1 MINKNP
7 FSVNRAEY
15 MKNLWKYYVPF
26 KDFPDNVDKSVVVVG
41 GRGTGKSMFF
51 LCNSWRE
58 KYSALEISSNTPVN
72 DFLSQGQIGIYYKV
86 DSTFVGAM
94 HGNSANDRIWDGYFN
109 TYLSICLFVELL
121 PLIRLLFENGIL
133 ELDDLNNITSTY
145 YQCVRGKAVRCAS
158 IDQVDD
164 DCHAVLQE
172 IEDLINCISETTP
185 TFRPTQ
191 PGTILK
197 AIINELHSI
206 SGLSEIVFKVY
217 IDEYESFSER
227 QQKIINTLIKQS
239 SCLLI
244 YNIGMR
250 HNGMKTQCTLG
261 ENEIL
266 QPTHDYYTFNFD
278 DLLTEKDYENVLRN
292 ICKKRFELFFHNVGL
307 TSNTPS
313 TDIEFYL
320 SRYNINKELEHFE
333 GRSFKFKERLEKIIQ
348 EQSTEDDD
356 VALMIDTLCHNAP
369 VLNSRLHLA
378 LLLRAPQYRP
388 AIKQLYS
395 AYIAW
400 QSSASNGLAA
410 KYKEWLHNAKNGIIY
425 LLAKDVGITKWY
437 YGFDTYAALS
447 SGVVRYFL
455 ELCEQA
461 FNIATMEGFSW
472 ENPCTIPCEIQ
483 TRAAKYVS
491 QYKVNEISSYP
502 SCGKRLRIFVQCFGE
517 ICRDLTRNDNSTLGE
532 PEINHFTTESLH
544 LSNDIELCL
553 SDAVTWQVL
562 QKLPQTK
569 SKEGIRTSILDYH
582 LNKIYTPYF
591 EISYN
596 KKRKITLNQEQLEQ
610 LFSSDINIANRAA
623 YAFLDKYW
631 CSKQLKHSMSEAEG
645 TEQINLFE
653 PANKKSSP

>member
-58 KYSALEISSNTPVN
+58 KYSALEMSSSTPID
-72 DFLSQGQIGIYYKV
+72 DFLAQKQIGIYYKV

-94 HGNSANDRIWDGYFN
+94 RGSDSNDRLWDSYFN
-109 TYLSICLFVELL
+109 TYLSISLFIELL
-121 PLIRLLFENGIL
+121 PLVRLFYENGIL
-133 ELDDLNNITSTY
+133 ELQELNSIICTY
-145 YQCVRGKAVRCAS
+145 FRAVRGVTNNYS
-158 IDQVDD
+158 TLEQVKD
-164 DCHAVLQE
+164 DCYAVLQE
-172 IEDLINCISETTP
+172 IEDLINCASEAVP

-191 PGTILK
+191 PGTIFK
-197 AIINELHSI
+197 AIIDELHTVST
-206 SGLSEIVFKVY
+206 LSDAVFKVY

-239 SCLLI
+239 SHLLI

-250 HNGMKTQCTLG
+250 HNGMKTQSTLG

-266 QPTHDYYTFNFD
+266 QPTHDYYFFNFD
-278 DLLTEKDYENVLRN
+278 DLLTGKDYENVLRD
-292 ICKKRFELFFHNVGL
+292 ICQKRFDMFFHNVGL
-307 TSNTPS
+307 TSNAPS

-320 SRYNINKELEHFE
+320 SRYSINKELERFE
-333 GRSFKFKERLEKIIQ
+333 GRNFKFKERLENIIR
-348 EQSTEDDD
+348 EQSNCTDD
-356 VALMIDTLCHNAP
+356 VSLMVDTLCHKAP

-378 LLLRAPQYRP
+378 LLLRAPQFRP
-388 AIKQLYS
+388 TIGQLYS

-400 QSSASNGLAA
+400 QNNQSTDLAS
-410 KYKEWLHNAKNGIIY
+410 KYQEWLHNAKNGLIY
-425 LLAKDVGITKWY
+425 LLAKDSGIAKWY
-437 YGFDTYAALS
+437 YGFDTFVALS

-455 ELCEQA
+455 ELCEQT

-472 ENPCTIPCEIQ
+472 QDPHTISCEIQ

-491 QYKVNEISSYP
+491 QYKVNEIASYP
-502 SCGKRLRIFVQCFGE
+502 GCGKQLRIFVQCFGE
-517 ICRDLTRNDNSTLGE
+517 ICRDLHRNENSTLGE
-532 PEINHFTTESLH
+532 PEINHFTTESLQ
-544 LSNDIELCL
+544 LSDKVESYLN
-553 SDAVTWQVL
+553 DAVTWLVL

-569 SKEGIRTSILDYH
+569 SKEGLRTSILDYH

-596 KKRKITLNQEQLEQ
+596 KKRKVKLDQEQLVQ
-610 LFSSDINIANRAA
+610 LFSSDVNVANKAA
-623 YAFLDKYW
+623 HAFLDKHW
-631 CSKQLKHSMSEAEG
+631 GNKKVKPPMPEKKEKEVEQL
-645 TEQINLFE
+645 NLFE
-653 PANKKSSP
+653 EG